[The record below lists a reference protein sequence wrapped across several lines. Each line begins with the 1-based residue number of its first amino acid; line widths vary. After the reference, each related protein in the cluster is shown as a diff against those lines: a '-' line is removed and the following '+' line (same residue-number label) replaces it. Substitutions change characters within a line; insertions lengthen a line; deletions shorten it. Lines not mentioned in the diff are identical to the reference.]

1 MELKKTRV
9 AINGFGRIGRA
20 FLKLALE
27 KDELEVVAIND
38 LGDLDN
44 LAYLLKYDSAYGRA
58 NFDIKVQD
66 DKLIVANQEI
76 SFIQEKDPTNLP
88 WNDLDIDIVVEST
101 GFFEEYSKAAGHIG
115 AGAKKV
121 VISAPAKGD
130 PVDGIKCGMVLLG
143 INDDNLK
150 ELQISSNAS
159 CTTNAVGAV
168 IAIMKESVGVNKA
181 VLNTIHAYTASQ
193 KIVDSPDTKD
203 WRRGRAGANNAI
215 PSTTGAALAV
225 GKIITDIGDKFD
237 GLAIRI
243 PVISGSIADVTFV
256 SSRPTSVEEIN
267 DIFEKATREERWKN
281 ILGITR
287 EKLVSTDII
296 GNTFPSIVDLSF
308 TKVID
313 GDLVKILAWYDNEMG
328 YTRTLVDHVI
338 LAGRY
343 LK

>member
-1 MELKKTRV
+1 MEQKTKV

-27 KDELEVVAIND
+27 KKELEVVAIND

-58 NFDIKVQD
+58 DFEIETQD
-66 DKLIVANQEI
+66 KKLIVNGHEI
-76 SFIQEKDPTNLP
+76 NFIQEKDPANLP
-88 WNDLDIDIVVEST
+88 WNDLNVDIVIEST
-101 GFFEEYSKAAGHIG
+101 GFFEEYSKAAGHIK

-121 VISAPAKGD
+121 VISAPAKGE
-130 PVDGIKCGMVLLG
+130 PADGINCGMVLLG
-143 INDDNLK
+143 INDNDLK

-159 CTTNAVGAV
+159 CTTNAIGAV

-193 KIVDSPDTKD
+193 KIVDSPDAGD

-215 PSTTGAALAV
+215 PSTTGAARAV

-243 PVISGSIADVTFV
+243 PVISGSLADVTFV
-256 SSRPTSVEEIN
+256 ASRPTNVEEIN
-267 DIFEKATREERWKN
+267 DIFEKATQEERWKN
-281 ILGITR
+281 ILGVTR

-296 GNTFPSIVDLSF
+296 GNTLPSIVDLSF

-313 GDLVKILAWYDNEMG
+313 GDLVKVLAWYDNEMG
-328 YTRTLVDHVI
+328 YTRTLVNHVI
-338 LAGRY
+338 LAGKY